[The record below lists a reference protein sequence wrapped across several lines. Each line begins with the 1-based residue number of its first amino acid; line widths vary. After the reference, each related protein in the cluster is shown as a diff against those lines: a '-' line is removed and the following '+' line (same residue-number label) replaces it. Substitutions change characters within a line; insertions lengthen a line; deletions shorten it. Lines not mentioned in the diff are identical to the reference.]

1 MPYYI
6 VPFENGWRVMSKSG
20 AFFSRK
26 PLTLKMAKRQQ
37 RALYAKEKRGEMFE
51 GGSFTVMT
59 HNGQPHIILRGD
71 GFFGDI
77 FAKIKSVAS
86 NAVKSVGRVATG
98 VLQKASEETSKPIR
112 NDYPPKVREIL
123 ARYGKGIVSELLIR
137 REPIVG
143 LIDKALNF
151 ITLGKWGQVK
161 RELNYDKMFHL
172 SLIATLTMPDQ
183 TQVKILIE
191 KNEVINMTTDF
202 KMIGSKMEYVAVPVP
217 CCITLEE
224 MMAKTQTFYGAN
236 YFKYDAFNDNC
247 QKFINSILTANGLNT
262 PQVEGFIMQDVETLL
277 KRLPKFIS
285 PFARLTTNIA
295 GLADRA
301 IYGEGEDFVP
311 PSKVKREGRG
321 RMQKCYGGVNLKG
334 MMVGNRGGVPIQ
346 PKFKAQLEKAGLSP
360 EEYLRKAREVANR
373 EGYDG
378 RALQFSD
385 NGVNK
390 LMIYDDEGKP
400 RHFGRVGYGD
410 YIIYSATDKELA
422 EKKRNTFHKSHSKIK
437 GDWKNDKF
445 SPNMLALKINW

>member
-20 AFFSRK
+20 AFFSK
-26 PLTLKMAKRQQ
+26 HPLTLKMAKRQQ
-37 RALYAKEKRGEMFE
+37 RALYAKEKKGEIYE
-51 GGSFTVMT
+51 GGSFTFMT
-59 HNGQPHIILRGD
+59 HNGQPHLILRGE
-71 GFFGDI
+71 GWFGDL
-77 FAKIKSVAS
+77 FAKVKTVAS
-86 NAVKSVGRVATG
+86 NVASSIGRVATKA
-98 VLQKASEETSKPIR
+98 LQTVSEATSAPIR
-112 NDYPPKVREIL
+112 NDYPPKVRQIL
-123 ARYGKGIVSELLIR
+123 ARYGKGTVSELLVR

-151 ITLGKWGQVK
+151 ITLGKWAQVK

-183 TQVKILIE
+183 TQVKILVE

-202 KMIGSKMEYVAVPVP
+202 KMVGSKMEYISVPVP
-217 CCITLEE
+217 CCITFEE

-247 QKFINSILTANGLNT
+247 QKFINSILNANGLST
-262 PQVEGFIMQDVETLL
+262 PQTTGFIMQDVESLL
-277 KRLPKFIS
+277 KGLPDYIS

-301 IYGEGEDFVP
+301 IEGEGADP
-311 PSKVKREGRG
+311 PKKVRREGRG
-321 RMQKCYGGVNLKG
+321 RMQKCYGGINLKG
-334 MMVGNRGGVPIQ
+334 MMVGNAKADVRIA

-378 RALQFSD
+378 RALEFSD
-385 NGVNK
+385 NGKNK

-410 YIIYSATDKELA
+410 YIIYSATDKALA
-422 EKKRNTFHKSHSKIK
+422 DKKRNTFHKSHSKIK

>member
-1 MPYYI
+1 
-6 VPFENGWRVMSKSG
+6 
-20 AFFSRK
+20 
-26 PLTLKMAKRQQ
+26 MAKRQQ
-37 RALYAKEKRGEMFE
+37 RALYAKEKRGEMYE
-51 GGSFTVMT
+51 GGSYTYMT
-59 HNGQPHIILRGD
+59 HNGQPHLILRGE
-71 GFFGDI
+71 GFFGDL
-77 FAKIKSVAS
+77 FAKVKTVAS
-86 NAVKSVGRVATG
+86 NVANSIGRVATN
-98 VLQKASEETSKPIR
+98 VLQTASQAISAPIR

-123 ARYGKGIVSELLIR
+123 ARYGNGVVSELLVR

-151 ITLGKWGQVK
+151 ISLGKWAQVK

-183 TQVKILIE
+183 TQVRLLME

-217 CCITLEE
+217 CCITLSE
-224 MMAKTQTFYGAN
+224 MMANTQSVYGAN
-236 YFKYDAFNDNC
+236 YFKYDAFSDNC
-247 QKFINSILTANGLNT
+247 QKFINTILVANGLST
-262 PQVEGFIMQDVETLL
+262 PQTTGFIMQDVESIL
-277 KRLPKFIS
+277 KGLPSYIS

-301 IYGEGEDFVP
+301 IYGEGDDFVP
-311 PSKVKREGRG
+311 PKKTRREGRG

-334 MMVGNRGGVPIQ
+334 MMVGSGKPTVSIQ

-360 EEYLRKAREVANR
+360 EDYLRKAREVANR

-378 RALQFSD
+378 RALEFSD
-385 NGVNK
+385 NGKNK

-410 YIIYSATDKELA
+410 YIIYSATDKALA
-422 EKKRNTFHKSHSKIK
+422 DKKRNTFQKSHSKIK